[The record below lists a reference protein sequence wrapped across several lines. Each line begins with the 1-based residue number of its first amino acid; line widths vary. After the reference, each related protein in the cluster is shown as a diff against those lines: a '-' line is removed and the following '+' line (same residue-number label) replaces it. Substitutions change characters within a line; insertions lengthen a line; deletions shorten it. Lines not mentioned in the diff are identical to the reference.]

1 MGPLGSHAV
10 AARPTALGD
19 ALQALSAQQAGD
31 ALLSHVMAGIAQT
44 TEEPWRAV
52 GAVRSRVRRE

>member
-1 MGPLGSHAV
+1 V